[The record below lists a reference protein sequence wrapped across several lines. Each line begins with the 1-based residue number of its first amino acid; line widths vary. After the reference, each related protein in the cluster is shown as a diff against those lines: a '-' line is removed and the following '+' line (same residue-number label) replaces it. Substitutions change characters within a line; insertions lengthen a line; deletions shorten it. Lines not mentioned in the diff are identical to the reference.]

1 MQNNNEAARLLAE
14 HGEVT
19 AAVTRLM
26 RPVAQAAKQG
36 QQPSSNWADKDALLQ
51 LYTYCTNL
59 NSEWALQQVRL
70 SLPAQIFLVV
80 FFAATASHC
89 CAKHASALNRYNTRT
104 C

>member
-26 RPVAQAAKQG
+26 QPVAQAAKQG
-36 QQPSSNWADKDALLQ
+36 QQPSSNRADKDALLQ

-59 NSEWALQQVRL
+59 NSEWALQQVRF
-70 SLPAQIFLVV
+70 SLPAHIVSCHSFS
-80 FFAATASHC
+80 AADS
-89 CAKHASALNRYNTRT
+89 
-104 C
+104 

>member
-1 MQNNNEAARLLAE
+1 MLAE

-26 RPVAQAAKQG
+26 RPAAQAAQQG
-36 QQPSSNWADKDALLQ
+36 QQPSPNWADKDALLQ

-59 NSEWALQQVRL
+59 NSEWGLQQVRL
-70 SLPAQIFLVV
+70 LLPAHIFLVV
-80 FFAATASHC
+80 LFAAAASHC
-89 CAKHASALNRYNTRT
+89 CSAHASAMNRYNTRT

>member
-36 QQPSSNWADKDALLQ
+36 QQPSSIWADKDALLQ
-51 LYTYCTNL
+51 LYTHCTNL
-59 NSEWALQQVRL
+59 NSEWALQQVRFL
-70 SLPAQIFLVV
+70 LPAHVLLWLFLLQLPATVV
-80 FFAATASHC
+80 
-89 CAKHASALNRYNTRT
+89 
-104 C
+104 

>member
-1 MQNNNEAARLLAE
+1 MQNNNEAARLLAQR
-14 HGEVT
+14 GEVT

-36 QQPSSNWADKDALLQ
+36 QQASPNWADKDALLQ

-70 SLPAQIFLVV
+70 LLPAHVFLMG
-80 FFAATASHC
+80 FSAAAASHC
-89 CAKHASALNRYNTRT
+89 CLKHALALNRYSTRT
-104 C
+104 